1 MDILHRTALL
11 KGLFSYE
18 KKVLLEDKKL
28 AIIPC
33 RFNEILRE
41 NEIADC
47 QKLFSP
53 TGFCSLTD
61 DNIRENKD
69 FTYLVFTP
77 RWHSKS
83 NEVILLM
90 HGLNER
96 TWEKYLVWAEY
107 LTEQTGKPVVLF
119 PIAFHMN
126 RTPDSWFNPRAILP
140 WVNQRKEKTKEAVN
154 STFFN
159 VALSSRIS
167 DNPLRFYA
175 SGRESV
181 FNLWQLVRE
190 IKSGAHPLFAE
201 GTSVNI
207 FAYSIGAML
216 SQVFMLANPEHLT
229 DDTKLF
235 MFCGGSIFCD
245 MNGSARDILDAKANE
260 QMKDYYINEFTQNSS
275 SHRILPEIYQNDDFE
290 KAFQSMISPESNQAF
305 RENFFLKVK
314 KQIQAISLKKDIVI
328 PTMGIIRAL
337 GKSSGDILQEIDFPF
352 PYTHQIP
359 FPSKTDPKQLSG
371 SFLNVF
377 NRAASFL

>member
-1 MDILHRTALL
+1 MDILRRTILL

-18 KKVLLEDKKL
+18 KKVLLDDKKL

-41 NEIADC
+41 NEIADY

-53 TGFCSLTD
+53 TGFCTQTD
-61 DNIRENKD
+61 DSIQENKH
-69 FTYLVFTP
+69 FNYLVFTP
-77 RWHSKS
+77 RWKSKS

-107 LTEQTGKPVVLF
+107 LAEQTGKPVILF

-126 RTPDSWFNPRAILP
+126 RTPNSWFNPRAILP

-167 DNPLRFYA
+167 ENPLRFYA
-175 SGRESV
+175 SGRESI
-181 FNLWQLVRE
+181 FNLWQLIRE
-190 IKSGAHPLFAE
+190 IKSGTHPLFAE

-216 SQVFMLANPEHLT
+216 SQVFMLANPDHLT

-260 QMKDYYINEFTQNSS
+260 QMQDYYLNEFSQNSS
-275 SHRILPEIYQNDDFE
+275 SHRVLPEIYKNDDFE
-290 KAFQSMISPESNQAF
+290 KAFQSMILPELHRDF
-305 RENFFLKVK
+305 RENFFLKLK
-314 KQIQAISLKKDIVI
+314 KQIQAVSLKKDLVI

-337 GKSSGDILQEIDFPF
+337 GKSSGEILQEVDFPF

-359 FPSKTDPKQLSG
+359 FPTKTDPEQLNG